1 MVPWLHQKGEAMQV
15 GDPVKVKTTNFKCD
29 LLGIKAGALGI
40 VTGKEVNM
48 SYPNSPYICV
58 LMANGDNVVF
68 MQYDLE
74 IISD

>member
-1 MVPWLHQKGEAMQV
+1 MQV

-58 LMANGDNVVF
+58 LMANGDNVMF
-68 MQYDLE
+68 MKYDLE